1 MSVTVVRY
9 RTKPDAAEE
18 NQALIERVFGELDTG
33 RPDGLRYASFRLA
46 DGVSFVHV
54 ASIETD
60 DGTNP
65 LTSISAFSE
74 FVRDI
79 GDRLEEGPRLWTPP
93 SSAPTGSGPATR
105 GTGRDRAALPPP
117 LHR

>member
-1 MSVTVVRY
+1 MSVAVVRY
-9 RTKPDAAEE
+9 QTKPERADE
-18 NQALIERVFGELDTG
+18 NQVLIEEVFGALETSE
-33 RPDGLRYASFRLA
+33 PDGLRYATFRLA

-65 LTSISAFSE
+65 LTATPAFTE

-79 GDRLEEGPRLWTPP
+79 SDRLEQGPFASDAT
-93 SSAPTGSGPATR
+93 TVGSYRFWPA
-105 GTGRDRAALPPP
+105 GTANETEDR
-117 LHR
+117 R